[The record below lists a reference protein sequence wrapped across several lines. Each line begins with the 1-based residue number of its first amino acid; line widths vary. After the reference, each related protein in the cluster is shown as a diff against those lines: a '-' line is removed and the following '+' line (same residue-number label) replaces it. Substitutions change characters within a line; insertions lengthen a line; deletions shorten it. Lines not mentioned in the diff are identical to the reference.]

1 MIRTV
6 LQGESVCLLPERALF
21 WERTSTLIVA
31 DAHLGKAASFR
42 AAAIP
47 LPGGTTTETLSRVA
61 AAIERTGT
69 KRLLLLGDFFH
80 AKSGMASRTLAAIS
94 SWRDRHADLEIVLVR
109 GNHDRGAGDP
119 PAEWG
124 FACCDEP
131 CLEPPFSFRH
141 HPAEEDGIYV
151 LAGHI
156 HPAVTLA
163 GLARQRE
170 KLPCFLFGDRVGLLP
185 AFGDFTGGAPV
196 RPRRGERVFVVA
208 GDEVVE
214 VLLQSR

>member
-1 MIRTV
+1 MIRID
-6 LQGESVCLLPERALF
+6 LQGEPVGLLPEKALF
-21 WERTSTLIVA
+21 WERTATLIVA

-47 LPGGTTTETLSRVA
+47 LPGGTTTETLSRLTS
-61 AAIERTGT
+61 AIEKTGAI
-69 KRLLLLGDFFH
+69 RLLLLGDFFH
-80 AKSGMASRTLAAIS
+80 AKSGRASRTLATIS
-94 SWRDRHADLEIVLVR
+94 SWRDRHQDLEIVLVR
-109 GNHDRGAGDP
+109 GNHDQRAGDP

-131 CLEPPFSFRH
+131 CIEPPFAFRH
-141 HPAEEDGIYV
+141 HPAEEPGKYV

-156 HPAVTLA
+156 HPAVTLS

-185 AFGDFTGGAPV
+185 AFGDFTGGATV
-196 RPRRGERVFVVA
+196 RPRRGDRVFVVA

-214 VLLQSR
+214 VG